1 MNNLTKSIGKGIGTF
16 IAAIMI
22 FLSTIF
28 PNNKGLMIYRQERDN
43 SLNIY
48 GSVMMEAI
56 LNKDVPTM
64 RDLMCANIKRNVK
77 NLDQEIQNL
86 YDLIEGETVSSKIS
100 EGASASFSGEK
111 GTIEQSGIN
120 FFVTTTK
127 RRYMV
132 NVTWETVNNMKPEE
146 TKIRAIHLVEHI
158 YDGDTFVRSDLLYE
172 IVATEGVMKW
182 HE

>member
-1 MNNLTKSIGKGIGTF
+1 MSKFQENFYKGIGSF
-16 IAAIMI
+16 LAALMI

-28 PNNKGLMIYRQERDN
+28 PNNKNLMVYRQERDN

-48 GSVMMEAI
+48 GPIMMEAI
-56 LNKDVPTM
+56 LNKDVPAM

-86 YDLIEGETVSSKIS
+86 YDMIEGETVSSKIS

-120 FFVTTTK
+120 FFVTTTE

-172 IVATEGVMKW
+172 IVATEGLMKW